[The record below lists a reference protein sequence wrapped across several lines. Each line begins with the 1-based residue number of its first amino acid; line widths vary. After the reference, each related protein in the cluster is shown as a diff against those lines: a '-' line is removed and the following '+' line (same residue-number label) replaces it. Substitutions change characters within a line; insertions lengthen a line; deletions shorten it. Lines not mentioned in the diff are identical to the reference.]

1 MRRSY
6 QNRKLERHSRRPA
19 ELLLVPMIDIFTV
32 LVTFLL
38 MTAVFSRTV
47 ILQLN
52 LPASQTEFKDPPPG
66 LQLEVMVRKDL
77 LQVADRNTGPLATL
91 PNTAGGYD
99 YDALTEYL
107 KRVKAKF
114 PEKTDASILLEADT
128 PYDTLVQVMDRVR
141 VFEVNQGM
149 SSVQAELFPDIS
161 IGDAPAITAPPG
173 SPPAALTPIAPPP
186 LAAAPAAPPP
196 PMAALERGGTHP

>member
-6 QNRKLERHSRRPA
+6 QNRKLERHARKPA

-52 LPASQTEFKDPPPG
+52 LPPPNSTWKEPPPG

-77 LQVADRNTGPLATL
+77 LQVADRNTGPLATM
-91 PNTAGGYD
+91 PNIASGYD
-99 YDALTEYL
+99 FDGLTEYL

-114 PEKTDASILLEADT
+114 PDKTDASILLEHDT

-141 VFEVNQGM
+141 VFEVGQGM
-149 SSVQAELFPDIS
+149 TTVQAELFPDIS
-161 IGDAPAITAPPG
+161 IGDAPSTTETPGGAAPVAG
-173 SPPAALTPIAPPP
+173 
-186 LAAAPAAPPP
+186 APAATAPR
-196 PMAALERGGTHP
+196 AAAGGGGHS

>member
-6 QNRKLERHSRRPA
+6 QIRKLERHSRKPA

-52 LPASQTEFKDPPPG
+52 LPPPQTEFKEPPPG

-77 LQVADRNTGPLATL
+77 LQVADRNTGPLAVIA
-91 PNTAGGYD
+91 NTPSGYN
-99 YDALTEYL
+99 YEALTEYL

-114 PEKTDASILLEADT
+114 PEKTDASVLLEPDT

-141 VFEVNQGM
+141 VFEAGQGINT
-149 SSVQAELFPDIS
+149 VQAELFPDIS
-161 IGDAPAITAPPG
+161 IGDAPA
-173 SPPAALTPIAPPP
+173 LTEASV
-186 LAAAPAAPPP
+186 APAPAP
-196 PMAALERGGTHP
+196 ARGAPL

>member
-1 MRRSY
+1 MRRSF
-6 QNRKLERHSRRPA
+6 QNRKLERRARKPA

-52 LPASQTEFKDPPPG
+52 LPPPNTAWKEPPPG

-77 LQVADRNTGPLATL
+77 LQVADRNTGPLATF
-91 PNTAGGYD
+91 PNTASGYD
-99 YDALTEYL
+99 YDNLTEYL

-114 PEKTDASILLEADT
+114 PDKTDASILLEQDT

-141 VFEVNQGM
+141 VFEAGQGINT
-149 SSVQAELFPDIS
+149 VQAELFPDIS
-161 IGDAPAITAPPG
+161 IGDAPSTTEAAPGPG
-173 SPPAALTPIAPPP
+173 TPVAVAPLPAAGK
-186 LAAAPAAPPP
+186 
-196 PMAALERGGTHP
+196 GGHS

>member
-114 PEKTDASILLEADT
+114 PEETDASILLEAET

-149 SSVQAELFPDIS
+149 TSVQAELFPDIS
-161 IGDAPAITAPPG
+161 IGDAPATTAPPG
-173 SPPAALTPIAPPP
+173 NAPAALTPIATPP
-186 LAAAPAAPPP
+186 LAAAAPP

>member
-6 QNRKLERHSRRPA
+6 QNRKLERHARKPA

-52 LPASQTEFKDPPPG
+52 LPPPNTAWKEPPPG

-77 LQVADRNTGPLATL
+77 LQVADRNTGPLATF
-91 PNTAGGYD
+91 PNTASGYD
-99 YDALTEYL
+99 FDNLTEYL

-114 PEKTDASILLEADT
+114 PDKTDASILLESDT

-141 VFEVNQGM
+141 VFETGQGM
-149 SSVQAELFPDIS
+149 NTVQAELFPDIS
-161 IGDAPAITAPPG
+161 IGDAPSTTEDVPG
-173 SPPAALTPIAPPP
+173 APAAPARPV
-186 LAAAPAAPPP
+186 AAAPAAH
-196 PMAALERGGTHP
+196 AAGGHS

>member
-6 QNRKLERHSRRPA
+6 QSRKMERHARKPA

-52 LPASQTEFKDPPPG
+52 LPAAQAEFKDPPPG
-66 LQLEVMVRKDL
+66 LVLEIMVRKDL
-77 LQVADRNTGPLATL
+77 LQVADRNTGPLASI
-91 PNTAGGYD
+91 PDTAKGHD
-99 YDALTEYL
+99 YDTLTDYL

-114 PEKTDASILLEADT
+114 PEKTEATILLEPDT
-128 PYDTLVQVMDRVR
+128 PYDQVVQVMDHVR
-141 VFEVNQGM
+141 VFEQGVGANL
-149 SSVQAELFPDIS
+149 VQAELFPDIS
-161 IGDAPAITAPPG
+161 MGDAPATDATV
-173 SPPAALTPIAPPP
+173 AAAG
-186 LAAAPAAPPP
+186 APAA
-196 PMAALERGGTHP
+196 GGHP

>member
-6 QNRKLERHSRRPA
+6 QYRKLERHSRRPA

-52 LPASQTEFKDPPPG
+52 LPPQNTTFKDPPPG

-91 PNTAGGYD
+91 PNKESGYD
-99 YDALTEYL
+99 YDGLTEYL

-114 PEKTDASILLEADT
+114 PEKTDASVLLESDT
-128 PYDTLVQVMDRVR
+128 PYDTVVQVMDRVR

-149 SSVQAELFPDIS
+149 NSVQAELFPDIS
-161 IGDAPAITAPPG
+161 LGDAPGITEAAAG
-173 SPPAALTPIAPPP
+173 AAPAAAPS
-186 LAAAPAAPPP
+186 AAAPAPATGV
-196 PMAALERGGTHP
+196 RR

>member
-6 QNRKLERHSRRPA
+6 QSRKLERHSRKPA

-52 LPASQTEFKDPPPG
+52 LPPPNTVFRDPPPG

-77 LQVADRNTGPLATL
+77 LQVADRNTGPLATI
-91 PNTAGGYD
+91 PNTPGGYD
-99 YDALTEYL
+99 YGALTDYL

-114 PEKTDASILLEADT
+114 PEKTDATILLESDT

-149 SSVQAELFPDIS
+149 NSVQAELFPDIS
-161 IGDAPAITAPPG
+161 IGDAPAAE
-173 SPPAALTPIAPPP
+173 PAAAAGGAAAGATSAGST
-186 LAAAPAAPPP
+186 AAAPAPQPGVK
-196 PMAALERGGTHP
+196 R

>member
-6 QNRKLERHSRRPA
+6 QIRKLERRARKPA

-52 LPASQTEFKDPPPG
+52 LPPPNTTWKEPPPG
-66 LQLEVMVRKDL
+66 LQLEVMVRKNL
-77 LQVADRNTGPLATL
+77 LQVADRNTGPLATM
-91 PNTAGGYD
+91 PNTASGYD
-99 YDALTEYL
+99 YDGLTEYL

-114 PEKTDASILLEADT
+114 PDKTDASILLESDT

-141 VFEVNQGM
+141 VFEVGQGM
-149 SSVQAELFPDIS
+149 STVQAELFPDIS
-161 IGDAPAITAPPG
+161 IGDAPSTTEAPGATPGAGAHASTAPPTG
-173 SPPAALTPIAPPP
+173 V
-186 LAAAPAAPPP
+186 
-196 PMAALERGGTHP
+196 GGGGHS

>member
-6 QNRKLERHSRRPA
+6 QNRKLERHSRKPA

-52 LPASQTEFKDPPPG
+52 LPPPNTVFREPPPG

-77 LQVADRNTGPLATL
+77 LQVADRNSGPLATI
-91 PNTAGGYD
+91 PNTQAGYD
-99 YDALTEYL
+99 YGALTDYL

-114 PEKTDASILLEADT
+114 PEKTDATILLEPDT

-141 VFEVNQGM
+141 VFEVSQGM
-149 SSVQAELFPDIS
+149 NSVQAELFPDIS
-161 IGDAPAITAPPG
+161 IGDAPATEP
-173 SPPAALTPIAPPP
+173 
-186 LAAAPAAPPP
+186 AAAPAGAAPAP
-196 PMAALERGGTHP
+196 AAAASPGATAAAPAPQAGVKR

>member
-6 QNRKLERHSRRPA
+6 QIRKLERHARKPA

-52 LPASQTEFKDPPPG
+52 LPPPNSTWKEPPPG
-66 LQLEVMVRKDL
+66 LQLEVMVRKNL
-77 LQVADRNTGPLATL
+77 LQVADRNTGPLATM
-91 PNTAGGYD
+91 PNTASGYD
-99 YDALTEYL
+99 YDGLTEYL

-114 PEKTDASILLEADT
+114 PDKTDASILLEADT
-128 PYDTLVQVMDRVR
+128 PYDTLVQVMDRLR
-141 VFEVNQGM
+141 VFEVGQGM
-149 SSVQAELFPDIS
+149 NTVQAELFPDIS
-161 IGDAPAITAPPG
+161 IGDAPSTTEAPV
-173 SPPAALTPIAPPP
+173 
-186 LAAAPAAPPP
+186 AAAPVAATP
-196 PMAALERGGTHP
+196 AATAPRSGARGGGHS

>member
-6 QNRKLERHSRRPA
+6 QIRKLERHSRKPA

-52 LPASQTEFKDPPPG
+52 LPPPNNTWKEPPPG

-77 LQVADRNTGPLATL
+77 LQVADRNSGPLATL

-99 YDALTEYL
+99 YDGLTEYL

-114 PEKTDASILLEADT
+114 PDKTDASILLEHDT

-141 VFEVNQGM
+141 VFEVGQGI
-149 SSVQAELFPDIS
+149 STVQAELFPDIS
-161 IGDAPAITAPPG
+161 IGDAPSTTEAPASTAG
-173 SPPAALTPIAPPP
+173 
-186 LAAAPAAPPP
+186 AAPAAPAPT
-196 PMAALERGGTHP
+196 AAAPAPDQGSGAHT

>member
-6 QNRKLERHSRRPA
+6 QRKLERHARKPA

-52 LPASQTEFKDPPPG
+52 LPPPNTAWKEPPPG

-77 LQVADRNTGPLATL
+77 LQVADRNTGPLATF
-91 PNTAGGYD
+91 PNTASGYD
-99 YDALTEYL
+99 YDNLTEYL

-114 PEKTDASILLEADT
+114 PDKTDASILLEQDT

-141 VFEVNQGM
+141 VFEVGQGINT
-149 SSVQAELFPDIS
+149 VQAELFPDIS
-161 IGDAPAITAPPG
+161 IGDAPSTTEAPPG
-173 SPPAALTPIAPPP
+173 TPVAVAP
-186 LAAAPAAPPP
+186 APAA
-196 PMAALERGGTHP
+196 AGKGGHS